1 MSQRTGELGFAG
13 NRKVLRL
20 IHPIDL
26 YPSEINF
33 NDDNSWRNSA
43 LVLRGIVTWIA
54 QEMDFF
60 SYRKTIKK
68 LISREKSQ
76 IAGKLQ

>member
-33 NDDNSWRNSA
+33 NDDNSWRNSS

-60 SYRKTIKK
+60 ISQNHKK
-68 LISREKSQ
+68 N
-76 IAGKLQ
+76 